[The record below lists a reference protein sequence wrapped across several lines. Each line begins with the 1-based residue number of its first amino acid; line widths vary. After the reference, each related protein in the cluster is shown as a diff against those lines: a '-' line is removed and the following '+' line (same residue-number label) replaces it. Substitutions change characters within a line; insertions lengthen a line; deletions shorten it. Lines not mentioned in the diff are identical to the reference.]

1 MNISELLSSGYK
13 ALKINKIETHQL
25 DSELILSNLLKTQRE
40 DLIIHS
46 SQKVSKNINR
56 NKFCKKSKRILIV
69 QKKYSTLQ

>member
-40 DLIIHS
+40 DLIIHTPVKKF
-46 SQKVSKNINR
+46 QK
-56 NKFCKKSKRILIV
+56 ILFLILR
-69 QKKYSTLQ
+69 S